1 MIQKTAGRAVWLFR
15 NGFRKMP
22 TYFFR
27 TVEVT
32 LMMMDTEEDMNVGYL
47 WWSLT
52 KTANN
57 MSNTKASK
65 VVAFK
70 GNQLS
75 RTSGVDGETL
85 YSSWKELWFLGF
97 NQNINDSSHY
107 SYESTLKH
115 HFVLST
121 GKAITFIEILIIL
134 TFGQFTQI

>member
-1 MIQKTAGRAVWLFR
+1 
-15 NGFRKMP
+15 
-22 TYFFR
+22 
-27 TVEVT
+27 
-32 LMMMDTEEDMNVGYL
+32 MMMDTEEDMNVGYL

-65 VVAFK
+65 DVAFK

-85 YSSWKELWFLGF
+85 YSSWKELWFLSF

-107 SYESTLKH
+107 SNESTLKH
-115 HFVLST
+115 YFVLST